1 MSKYSARRT
10 FQIDDLIIRPLTAA
24 LWSDFAELFGER
36 GAYGGCWCMWWRLS
50 RREFE
55 IGQGAGNR
63 RAMKRLVD
71 SGNIPGLLAY
81 EGKTAIGWCSIA
93 PREQYATLERS
104 RVLKRLDSEPVWSIV
119 CFYIHKG
126 YHGQGVAEKL
136 TRGAVEYARS
146 RGAKVVE
153 AYPTIPRSKKL
164 PPVSSFMG
172 LPQIFRSAGFVE
184 CKRASAS
191 KVVMRYYVN
200 RSLRTK
206 SKSAYK

>member
-1 MSKYSARRT
+1 MSKYSAQRIFR
-10 FQIDDLIIRPLTAA
+10 IDDLIIGPLTPAV
-24 LWSDFAELFGER
+24 WSDFVELFGKK

-55 IGQGAGNR
+55 KGQGAGNR

-81 EGKTAIGWCSIA
+81 KGKTAIGWCSIA
-93 PREQYATLERS
+93 PREKYCTLERS

-119 CFYIHKG
+119 CFYIRKG
-126 YHGQGVAEKL
+126 YHGQGVGEKL

-146 RGAKVVE
+146 CGAKIVE
-153 AYPTIPRSKKL
+153 AYPAIPRSKKI

-172 LPQIFRSAGFVE
+172 LPQIFRKVGFTE
-184 CKRASAS
+184 SKRASAS
-191 KVVMRYYVN
+191 KVVMRYYVD

-206 SKSAYK
+206 STSPNK